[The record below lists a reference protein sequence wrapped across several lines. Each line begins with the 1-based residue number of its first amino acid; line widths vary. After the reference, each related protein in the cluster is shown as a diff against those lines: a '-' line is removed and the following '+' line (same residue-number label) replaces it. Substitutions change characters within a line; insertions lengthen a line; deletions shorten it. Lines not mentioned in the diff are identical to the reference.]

1 MDSQDMWRYHY
12 IYICIYIYIY
22 ACVCAYLLRLLEGNY
37 PQNKGNLQ
45 NYTFSE
51 SPQPLRYTTSVDHS
65 TSNEETHAF
74 PPSIMTGTLSN
85 DAWCQRVS
93 LGGLEDLN
101 LWKKIWPNLLINAT
115 NHPQKQNVSKRQGMF
130 RKWTDSVWELLT
142 TTFNLFWGD
151 ISSQN
156 LPLQTNTVAD
166 VRDGAWEWFIRK

>member
-1 MDSQDMWRYHY
+1 MDSQDMWRYQ
-12 IYICIYIYIY
+12 YIYIY
-22 ACVCAYLLRLLEGNY
+22 TVYDMRVCAYLLRLLEGNY

-65 TSNEETHAF
+65 R
-74 PPSIMTGTLSN
+74 SIVTGTLPN
-85 DAWCQRVS
+85 DAWCQRVW

-101 LWKKIWPNLLINAT
+101 LWKKTWPNLLINAK
-115 NHPQKQNVSKRQGMF
+115 NHHQKQNVSKRQEVF
-130 RKWTDSVWELLT
+130 RKWTGSVWELLAT
-142 TTFNLFWGD
+142 TYHLFWGD